1 MAVLGSAKELGDF
14 QAESLTAWQ
23 LSGRAQSGPYWA
35 GREGHGQSQP
45 LGFAIDFGFAMPT
58 SAAQEDL
65 ASSRRRYHHPLRA
78 LKFFPGCTAPLLTC
92 ASAKSPG
99 STWPIHKQRAYAQ
112 FPVQATNEK
121 EGLTAC
127 VPPRERGL
135 YHPPQS
141 SALGQPHNFKVER
154 HYARKRG

>member
-35 GREGHGQSQP
+35 GREGHGQSQT
-45 LGFAIDFGFAMPT
+45 LGFAIDFGFAMPVG
-58 SAAQEDL
+58 AVQEDL
-65 ASSRRRYHHPLRA
+65 ACSGRCCQHTLWALRFSR
-78 LKFFPGCTAPLLTC
+78 GWTAPLLTR

-99 STWPIHKQRAYAQ
+99 STWPIHGQRAYAQ
-112 FPVQATNEK
+112 IPVQATNEK

-127 VPPRERGL
+127 VPPRERRL
-135 YHPPQS
+135 YHPP
-141 SALGQPHNFKVER
+141 
-154 HYARKRG
+154 